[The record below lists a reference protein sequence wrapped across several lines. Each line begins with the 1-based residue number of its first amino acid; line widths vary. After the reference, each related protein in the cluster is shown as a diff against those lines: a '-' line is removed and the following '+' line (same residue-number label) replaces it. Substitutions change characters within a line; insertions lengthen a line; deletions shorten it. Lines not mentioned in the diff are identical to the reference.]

1 MAENESA
8 AQKKAPTDSRL
19 DALKT
24 FDPSDVAKQMLD
36 DAPPGTERVVDPI
49 RKKLIQVVPLT
60 EQKMK
65 EALSRV
71 LEDDRYEHYAVK
83 LTFPTSTTWMVSLG
97 TKRKITDVHDK
108 SFMGGAQEIGG
119 NRMIPIEEFT
129 RSIYTCISRYATVK
143 RGHKR
148 KYGGLGVINNDV
160 AEE

>member
-1 MAENESA
+1 MAEPDST
-8 AQKKAPTDSRL
+8 AQKKAPVDSRL

-24 FDPSDVAKQMLD
+24 FDPSDVAKQMLE

-60 EQKMK
+60 EAKMK
-65 EALSRV
+65 EALARV

-83 LTFPTSTTWMVSLG
+83 LSFPTQTTWMISLG
-97 TKRKITDVHDK
+97 TKRKMTDLHEK

-129 RSIYTCISRYATVK
+129 RSIYTLVSRYATVK
-143 RGHKR
+143 RGSKK
-148 KYGGLGVINNDV
+148 KYGGLGIINNDV
-160 AEE
+160 EE